1 VTAKEMLLKMPEAL
15 IQEAVGDTSAVIQ
28 YELSEPIYQVLEA
41 GELSVYE
48 GRAETPDLTVT
59 MSDDD
64 LVSLFQGQLNGM
76 SAFMS
81 GKIKIN
87 GNMMLAQQLVGFVDQ
102 RRMTELA

>member
-1 VTAKEMLLKMPEAL
+1 MTAKEMLLKMPEA
-15 IQEAVGDTSAVIQ
+15 IIEEAVGDTSAVIQ
-28 YELSEPIYQVLEA
+28 YELSEPMYQVLEA
-41 GELSVYE
+41 GELSVFE
-48 GRAETPDLTVT
+48 GRAENPDLTVT

-64 LVSLFQGQLNGM
+64 LVRLFRGQLNGM